1 MGVILH
7 LLVTKLSQPMQG
19 SNKRLHPLES
29 FAECVCTGLHKAK
42 RPSPLVYRIT
52 GPGMGE
58 QAQAGQVLRLL
69 DSSIRGGTFDCDV
82 GKEKVYPDS
91 GYTSFCVWMG
101 AVPVLPGA

>member
-1 MGVILH
+1 
-7 LLVTKLSQPMQG
+7 
-19 SNKRLHPLES
+19 
-29 FAECVCTGLHKAK
+29 
-42 RPSPLVYRIT
+42 
-52 GPGMGE
+52 MGE

-82 GKEKVYPDS
+82 GKEKVYPNS